1 MKKTIFKN
9 PTIAMNTTTSK
20 KYHVTAVNDKYY
32 MIDERMAH
40 TLCYYEDHAIVLKIG
55 GAVYVPH
62 PYFGDFVNIQNPTD
76 RISPYSV
83 TIQFARI
90 DRYNMVITLYA

>member
-9 PTIAMNTTTSK
+9 AIITERNNTPK
-20 KYHVTAVNDKYY
+20 KYHVTAINDKYY
-32 MIDERMAH
+32 MVDERMAH

-62 PYFGDFVNIQNPTD
+62 PHFGDFVNIQNPTD